1 MIAKMRFVRL
11 TGPVSELDRAI
22 EKYVSG
28 HEIQL
33 ENAVAELKDITGIRS
48 HLTRLQGILN
58 MLTKNL
64 IVRPVFQMFLR
75 KMLLQVL
82 KSLRL
87 I

>member
-48 HLTRLQGILN
+48 HIEYNRYIDILN
-58 MLTKNL
+58 KVAGYTEYVDKEFNCSAGFSAVCTTL
-64 IVRPVFQMFLR
+64 
-75 KMLLQVL
+75 
-82 KSLRL
+82 
-87 I
+87 